1 MFSACSRTSLAVA
14 GTSIFSE
21 YCISSDHHPANI
33 PANAA
38 IQVRCLE
45 KLSRLSE
52 LLQSPNQMKGHS
64 MKLSEVKIRQ
74 LRRAYPF
81 VSHRLLWICTEVS
94 KYYDM
99 LIGILGRKLSHT
111 FYDSIFSFPGNVDSL
126 YSKPRDFV
134 LDTFDCN
141 VALFLF
147 HPESRLPRGN
157 CCRYSITCFWI

>member
-1 MFSACSRTSLAVA
+1 MFSAYSRTSLAVA

-21 YCISSDHHPANI
+21 YCISSDHDPANI

-38 IQVRCLE
+38 IQVWCGE

-52 LLQSPNQMKGHS
+52 LLRSPYQVKGHS

-74 LRRAYPF
+74 LHRAYSLRSPLIALDLYGGIK
-81 VSHRLLWICTEVS
+81 VSRHANRHPRTKIVS
-94 KYYDM
+94 
-99 LIGILGRKLSHT
+99 ILSNFL
-111 FYDSIFSFPGNVDSL
+111 FPGNVDSL

-157 CCRYSITCFWI
+157 CCRYSIMCF